1 MNVSLSVNGVSM
13 SALPGHQI
21 KELVDKK
28 GGREIADSSPGYGD
42 ELPADG
48 APELTRVPG
57 EGGHYPVEAV
67 QAHGVG
73 AGHKLGNVFTPIV
86 HA

>member
-28 GGREIADSSPGYGD
+28 GGRECLDSPSRDCD
-42 ELPADG
+42 ELATDWT
-48 APELTRVPG
+48 PELARVAG
-57 EGGHYPVEAV
+57 KCGHYPVQAV
-67 QAHGVG
+67 KAHRV
-73 AGHKLGNVFTPIV
+73 
-86 HA
+86 